1 MFVKKADA
9 TLVALL
15 LLCSVPQV
23 RSEAQPRRIEITA
36 SRFSYSPNEITLKK
50 GEPVVLV
57 FHSTDVT
64 HGFKL
69 AEMNIKSEI
78 KKGKDTEVAFTPTEV
93 GHFVGKCAHFC
104 GKGHGSMT
112 LQINVV
118 E

>member
-1 MFVKKADA
+1 MILKKFVTIVGA
-9 TLVALL
+9 ALL
-15 LLCSVPQV
+15 ICSAPVAV
-23 RSEAQPRRIEITA
+23 SGSPRRIKITA

-64 HGFKL
+64 HGFNL
-69 AEMNIKSEI
+69 PEMNIRADI
-78 KKGKDTEVAFTPTEV
+78 HKGKDTEVNLTPSED
-93 GHFVGKCAHFC
+93 GHFVGRCAHFC
-104 GKGHGSMT
+104 GKGHGSMA